1 MYYFVKKNIGQKIN
15 QLVFFGLLINPN
27 PVIKQMHS
35 VKHLQSWKCELF
47 EALQREWSSTDI
59 NFT

>member
-47 EALQREWSSTDI
+47 EALQRE
-59 NFT
+59 